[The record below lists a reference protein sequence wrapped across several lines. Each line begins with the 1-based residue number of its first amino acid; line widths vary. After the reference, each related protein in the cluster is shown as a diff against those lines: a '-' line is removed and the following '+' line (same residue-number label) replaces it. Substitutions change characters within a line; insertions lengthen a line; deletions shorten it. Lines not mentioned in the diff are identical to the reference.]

1 MVRGEVGRGGD
12 AGKMAKR
19 EVIFILTSSVAH
31 HVFCGEGS
39 VVGVVGEKVV
49 KNIS

>member
-1 MVRGEVGRGGD
+1 MGRGGD

-31 HVFCGEGS
+31 HVFYLITHY
-39 VVGVVGEKVV
+39 VIILV
-49 KNIS
+49 